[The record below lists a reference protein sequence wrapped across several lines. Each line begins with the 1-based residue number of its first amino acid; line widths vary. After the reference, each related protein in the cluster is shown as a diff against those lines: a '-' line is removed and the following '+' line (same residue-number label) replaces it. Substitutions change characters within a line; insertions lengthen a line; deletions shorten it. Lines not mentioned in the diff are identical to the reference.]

1 MNYFQNNVFSK
12 VVAIIMMLL
21 IPVVL
26 MYTYSNRVSVNVMQ
40 EKIESAQ
47 YSKFDFFLN
56 QLNAHIDELAQNAF
70 ILSNDRSI
78 RELAY
83 LSHLESDYAR
93 VESKKSIMNKLV
105 MQAATLDWI
114 DYLSV
119 YAPSNGQAVSIRPGL
134 TDISALPEGPLEPGW
149 QYEQREGLPNRF
161 VRYTVFP
168 ITGYLNTERAN
179 VVVET
184 GFNESTL
191 IAYLDNYKRSSQG
204 DPFLYH
210 PEHGILPN
218 GTADMERLLNITR
231 YIQDHRAT
239 YIDSSSIF
247 HLDGDLVMTMR
258 SDWMGWVVVDYL
270 SLEQLLLPIK
280 QTNRNFYLSTALLL
294 LIGLYAAYLLYY
306 HIRLPLKKLVTSLK
320 SLKRGNFSVHI
331 DMKPRNEFGFV
342 MESFNDMVAQMREL
356 IEKVYVE
363 ELRAKDAELKQL
375 QSQINPHFLYNC
387 LHFIRNMAI
396 LGDDKAII
404 SMAVNL
410 GTYYRYVTRVD
421 NPMAPLREEIELVEN
436 YLQIQTMRM
445 RRITYHIDV
454 PEQMLDVE
462 MPRLIVQPI
471 VENALL
477 HGLETQKK
485 EGLLRITGEVDSE
498 YYRLIVEDNGVGI
511 NDEELRQF
519 RAMLDQP
526 LRDDMGYGV
535 WNVHQRLLS
544 LFGKGSGLRIDNV
557 DEGGLRVTLEWS
569 RRQADV

>member
-70 ILSNDRSI
+70 ILSNDKSI

-93 VESKKSIMNKLV
+93 VESKKTIMNKLV

-270 SLEQLLLPIK
+270 SLKQLLLPIK

-544 LFGKGSGLRIDNV
+544 LFGKGSGLRIDKV